1 MKPPEIRALVQERMD
16 EALGRVGGEADLE
29 VVRRPGGKGKRPVFA
44 ATARSWRADGRILP
58 TVAEALATTF
68 DGGPWSPPYLAFCEK
83 PDYLECEVAVW
94 CEGDLYK
101 VRAWIDKVD
110 AGRTEER

>member
-44 ATARSWRADGRILP
+44 ATAERRRQAYIEARKADDVTTIDP
-58 TVAEALATTF
+58 AETH
-68 DGGPWSPPYLAFCEK
+68 DGH
-83 PDYLECEVAVW
+83 
-94 CEGDLYK
+94 
-101 VRAWIDKVD
+101 
-110 AGRTEER
+110 